1 MSVLTLRVHPQ
12 VASPK
17 GLNIQIFVDLIN
29 TKYQQL
35 PYRYTVTAQ
44 QKESKKKEK
53 DTGPDLF
60 APPQLPATPSQRAP
74 APPTSYPAAL
84 LRPNV
89 PPARHQKKIS
99 LLEIR
104 LVSRLRHITPAC
116 TEFLRQLIN
125 SIILIKRPN
134 FINSD
139 SAVDGDDCG
148 STVTMKDAER
158 ERAAKL

>member
-53 DTGPDLF
+53 DAGPDLF

-84 LRPNV
+84 LV
-89 PPARHQKKIS
+89 TSKCTAREASEEDKFVGNS
-99 LLEIR
+99 LGQP
-104 LVSRLRHITPAC
+104 SQAYNTCMH
-116 TEFLRQLIN
+116 
-125 SIILIKRPN
+125 
-134 FINSD
+134 
-139 SAVDGDDCG
+139 
-148 STVTMKDAER
+148 
-158 ERAAKL
+158 